1 MEIIK
6 RSWNWGENFGNKIC
20 TAKYNPLNWLG
31 AISCFIFLILTATGI
46 YLFLFY
52 EISAKNAYQSIEHL
66 TVNQWYLGGLIRSMH
81 RYASAGLIVSM
92 TLHTIQMFVK
102 NRYRSWRWLTWVSGV
117 SSIWVTIFIGLLG
130 YTMVWDETA
139 LFIART
145 FTPLLDNLPFSA
157 KPLSFAFLKMPS
169 NLFFRVIVFSHLVVP
184 ILLLCL
190 FGFHTARMRNAKI
203 VLPKELMYML
213 LAVFFIVSIITPAT
227 SGPPADMNML
237 PAKVR
242 FDWFY
247 MFFFPLFNI
256 MTVPAVWGILS
267 ISTIFLFFVPWYGK
281 RENKTKNQNL
291 STDKI

>member
-6 RSWNWGENFGNKIC
+6 RSWNWLEKFGNKIC

-46 YLFLFY
+46 YLYLFY
-52 EISAKNAYQSIEHL
+52 EISAENAYRSIEYL
-66 TVNQWYLGGLIRSMH
+66 TVSQWYLGGLIRSMH

-102 NRYRSWRWLTWVSGV
+102 SRYRSWRWLTWVSGV
-117 SSIWVTIFIGLLG
+117 SCIWVTVFIGLLG

-145 FTPLLDNLPFSA
+145 FTHLLDNLPLFA
-157 KPLSFAFLKMPS
+157 KPLSIAFLKMPS
-169 NLFFRVIVFSHLVVP
+169 TLFFRMIVFAHLAVP
-184 ILLLCL
+184 ILLLSL
-190 FGFHTARMRNAKI
+190 FGFHTIRMRKAKI
-203 VLPKELMYML
+203 VLPKEMMYML
-213 LAVFFIVSIITPAT
+213 VAVFLILSIITPAT
-227 SGPPADMNML
+227 SCPPADISML
-237 PAKVR
+237 PTNVR

-267 ISTIFLFFVPWYGK
+267 ISTLFLFFVPWYGK
-281 RENKTKNQNL
+281 RENKIKNETL
-291 STDKI
+291 STNKI